1 MYEGSIQEL
10 LKESWRRVHE
20 ANQAKLESDSRLRNA
35 EFEALRKSAMSKNA
49 ENDAI
54 ARPRTESLQ
63 QSNTERRMEY
73 YESPC
78 ENEKMSS
85 TELRAQIA
93 EKDGRMKAILD
104 KGSSVICGSSD
115 RLFIERLE
123 NQMKTAEIRAQDMN
137 VEIGEIN

>member
-1 MYEGSIQEL
+1 
-10 LKESWRRVHE
+10 
-20 ANQAKLESDSRLRNA
+20 
-35 EFEALRKSAMSKNA
+35 
-49 ENDAI
+49 
-54 ARPRTESLQ
+54 
-63 QSNTERRMEY
+63 
-73 YESPC
+73 
-78 ENEKMSS
+78 MSS

-104 KGSSVICGSSD
+104 KGSSVICRSSD

>member
-1 MYEGSIQEL
+1 
-10 LKESWRRVHE
+10 
-20 ANQAKLESDSRLRNA
+20 
-35 EFEALRKSAMSKNA
+35 MSKNA

-54 ARPRTESLQ
+54 ARLRTESLQ

-93 EKDGRMKAILD
+93 EKDGRMKAILE

-123 NQMKTAEIRAQDMN
+123 NQMKIAEICAQDMN
-137 VEIGEIN
+137 VEIGESTNRRERGASSRSRRRKNSGFASSEGS